1 MTFMDESTLLAHALR
16 DFLRS
21 QVSST
26 DMLMMDVPLQAGEAL
41 SALDSGLCIAAEREI
56 ALPPIF
62 SEKILGI
69 SGLSAEYLGIF
80 RENLSRV
87 PRWFQL
93 AS

>member
-16 DFLRS
+16 DFLRP
-21 QVSST
+21 QVSSS
-26 DMLMMDVPLQAGEAL
+26 DMLSMDVPLQAGEPL
-41 SALDSGLCIAAEREI
+41 SALDSGLSLAAEHDI

-69 SGLSAEYLGIF
+69 SGLSDEYLRMF
-80 RENLSRV
+80 REDLSRV
-87 PRWFQL
+87 PPWFQL